1 MRLSDHRE
9 AIAHG
14 CLTKTGET
22 TMTNEKTDFRDLS
35 TSSPILLGPGP
46 SMVHPRV
53 LRVMATPVVGFMD
66 PQFLGIMDDVQ
77 WLLRAVFQTS
87 NVLTLPISGTGGAG
101 MEAALVNF
109 LEPGDPILVCVNG
122 FFGARMVEIAGRCG
136 AVVARIDVPWGEVVS
151 PEQVDEALRVRP
163 AKVVAIVHGETS
175 TGVRQPLEA
184 IAAVVHQ
191 HGALL
196 LVDTVASL
204 GGVLVPVDAIGIDIC
219 YTGSQKCLSVPPGL
233 APITV
238 SARAVDVLNARKTL
252 VQSWYLD
259 LTLIRKYWSQERV
272 YHHTGPITLTFG
284 LREALRLIHEEG
296 LAQVQERHSRVA
308 ALLWDGLDRLGL
320 KPIVPREH
328 RLPSLTT
335 VWIPEG
341 VDDLAVRR
349 QLLQEY
355 NIEIA
360 GGLGAFKGRAW
371 RIGLMGHSC
380 RPENVLAL
388 LGALERILHGKGSS

>member
-1 MRLSDHRE
+1 MP
-9 AIAHG
+9 A
-14 CLTKTGET
+14 
-22 TMTNEKTDFRDLS
+22 EKTDIRDMN

-66 PQFLGIMDDVQ
+66 PQFLEIMDEVQ
-77 WLLRAVFQTS
+77 SLLREVFQTS
-87 NVLTLPISGTGGAG
+87 NPLTLPISGTGGAG

-109 LEPGDPILVCVNG
+109 LERGDSILVCVNG

-136 AVVARIDVPWGEVVS
+136 ATVDRVDVPWGEVVF
-151 PEQVDEALRVRP
+151 PEQVDAALRARP

-175 TGVRQPLEA
+175 TGVRQPLEE
-184 IAAVVHQ
+184 IAAVAHR

-204 GGVLVPVDAIGIDIC
+204 GGVSVPVDAIGIDIC

-238 SARAVDVLNARKTL
+238 SPRAVDVLNARKTP

-259 LTLIRKYWSQERV
+259 LTLIRKYWSPERV
-272 YHHTGPITLTFG
+272 YHHTGPITMTFG

-296 LAQVQERHSRVA
+296 LAQVCERHSRVA
-308 ALLWDGLDRLGL
+308 AMLWDGLERLGL
-320 KPIVPREH
+320 QPIVPSEY

-335 VWIPEG
+335 VWVPEG

-355 NIEIA
+355 HIDIA
-360 GGLGAFKGRAW
+360 GGLGAFKGKAW
-371 RIGLMGHSC
+371 RIGLMGYSC

>member
-1 MRLSDHRE
+1 MP
-9 AIAHG
+9 A
-14 CLTKTGET
+14 
-22 TMTNEKTDFRDLS
+22 EKTDIRDMN

-66 PQFLGIMDDVQ
+66 PQFLEIMDEVQ
-77 WLLRAVFQTS
+77 SLLREVFQTS
-87 NVLTLPISGTGGAG
+87 NPLTLPISGTGGAG

-109 LEPGDPILVCVNG
+109 LERGDSILVCVNG

-136 AVVARIDVPWGEVVS
+136 ATVDRVDVPWGEVVF
-151 PEQVDEALRVRP
+151 PEQVDAALRARP

-175 TGVRQPLEA
+175 TGVRQPLEE
-184 IAAVVHQ
+184 IAAVAHR

-204 GGVLVPVDAIGIDIC
+204 GGVSVPVDAIGIDIC

-238 SARAVDVLNARKTL
+238 SPRAVDVLNARKTP

-259 LTLIRKYWSQERV
+259 LTLIRKYWSPERV
-272 YHHTGPITLTFG
+272 YHHTGPITMTFG

-296 LAQVQERHSRVA
+296 LAQVCERHSRVA
-308 ALLWDGLDRLGL
+308 AMLWDGLERLGL
-320 KPIVPREH
+320 QPIVPSEY

-335 VWIPEG
+335 IWVPEG

-355 NIEIA
+355 HIDIA
-360 GGLGAFKGRAW
+360 GGLGAFKGKAW
-371 RIGLMGHSC
+371 RIGLMGYSC

>member
-1 MRLSDHRE
+1 M
-9 AIAHG
+9 
-14 CLTKTGET
+14 
-22 TMTNEKTDFRDLS
+22 TMPAEKTDIRDMN

-66 PQFLGIMDDVQ
+66 PQFLEIMDEVQ
-77 WLLRAVFQTS
+77 SLLREVFQTS
-87 NVLTLPISGTGGAG
+87 NPLTLPISGTGGAG

-109 LEPGDPILVCVNG
+109 LERGDSILVCVNG

-136 AVVARIDVPWGEVVS
+136 ATVDRVDVPWGEVVF
-151 PEQVDEALRVRP
+151 PEQVDAALRARP

-175 TGVRQPLEA
+175 TGVRQPLEE
-184 IAAVVHQ
+184 IAAVAHR

-204 GGVLVPVDAIGIDIC
+204 GGVSVPVDAIGIDIC

-238 SARAVDVLNARKTL
+238 SPRAVDVLNARKTP

-259 LTLIRKYWSQERV
+259 LTLIRKYWSPERV
-272 YHHTGPITLTFG
+272 YHHTGPITMTFG

-296 LAQVQERHSRVA
+296 LAQVCERHSRVA
-308 ALLWDGLDRLGL
+308 AMLWDGLERLGL
-320 KPIVPREH
+320 QPIVPSEY

-335 VWIPEG
+335 IWVPEG

-355 NIEIA
+355 HIDIA
-360 GGLGAFKGRAW
+360 GGLGAFKGKAW
-371 RIGLMGHSC
+371 RIGLMGYSC